1 MKRREFIGLVGG
13 AAAWP
18 VAAGAQQPEQ
28 MRRIGVLLNYAETD
42 PVAKLFLSG
51 FVRRLAAL
59 GWTEGRNLIINYRW
73 SAGDAN
79 LASTNAKEL
88 VALQPV
94 AILSHTTPATAA
106 LKRETQTIPIVFVAI
121 SDPVYSGLV
130 QSLPHPGGNITGFVN
145 LEASLAGK
153 WLELLKEVAP
163 RLTRVAMMFNPQTAT
178 YAQYYFGPLEKVASS
193 FGVKIISAPVRSE
206 PDIENVIMGLG
217 REPDSG
223 LILMNDI
230 FLFVHRKLIN
240 SLTTSNKVPAIFF
253 LKTEDGLISYGVNN
267 ADLFEKAAG
276 YIDRI
281 LRGTKPA
288 ELPVQVPTKYVLV
301 INLKT
306 AKALGLDVPPMLLAR
321 ADEVIE

>member
-13 AAAWP
+13 AVAWP
-18 VAAGAQQPEQ
+18 VAASAQQPEQ

-51 FVRRLAAL
+51 FVTRLAVL
-59 GWTEGRNLIINYRW
+59 GWTEGRNLIIDYRW

-88 VALQPV
+88 VALQPA
-94 AILSHTTPATAA
+94 AILSHTTPATVA

-121 SDPVYSGLV
+121 SDPVDTGLV
-130 QSLPHPGGNITGFVN
+130 QSLAHPGGNITGFVN
-145 LEASLAGK
+145 LEASLAAK
-153 WLELLKEVAP
+153 WLELLKEVAL
-163 RLTRVAMMFNPQTAT
+163 RLTRVAVMFNPQTAPF
-178 YAQYYFGPLEKVASS
+178 ARHYFAPLEKLAASLD
-193 FGVKIISAPVRSE
+193 VKIISAPVQSE

>member
-13 AAAWP
+13 AVAWP
-18 VAAGAQQPEQ
+18 AAASAEQPEQ

-42 PVAKLFLSG
+42 PVAKMFLSG
-51 FVRRLAAL
+51 FVKRLAAL
-59 GWTEGRNLIINYRW
+59 GWTEGRNLIIDYRW

-121 SDPVYSGLV
+121 SDPIDSGLV
-130 QSLPHPGGNITGFVN
+130 QSLSHPGGNITGFQN

-163 RLTRVAMMFNPQTAT
+163 RLTRVAMMFNPQTAPF
-178 YAQYYFGPLEKVASS
+178 ARHYFGPLEKVASA
-193 FGVKIISAPVRSE
+193 FDVKIISAPVRSE
-206 PDIENVIMGLG
+206 ADIENIIIGLG
-217 REPDSG
+217 REPESG
-223 LILMNDI
+223 LILMTDI

-253 LKTEDGLISYGVNN
+253 LKTEGGLISYGVNN

-276 YIDRI
+276 TLIASCGAQNPRSFRCKYQLGMYWSSI
-281 LRGTKPA
+281 LRPPGRSALRCPRCC
-288 ELPVQVPTKYVLV
+288 LPGPT
-301 INLKT
+301 
-306 AKALGLDVPPMLLAR
+306 R
-321 ADEVIE
+321 

>member
-13 AAAWP
+13 AVAWP
-18 VAAGAQQPEQ
+18 VAANAQQPEQ
-28 MRRIGVLLNYAETD
+28 MRRIGVLLNYAEID

-51 FVRRLAAL
+51 FVKRLAAL
-59 GWTEGRNLIINYRW
+59 GWTEGRNLLIDCRW

-121 SDPVYSGLV
+121 SDPIDSGLV
-130 QSLPHPGGNITGFVN
+130 QSLSHPGGNITGFQN

-163 RLTRVAMMFNPQTAT
+163 SLTRVAMMFNPQTAPFARH
-178 YAQYYFGPLEKVASS
+178 YLGPLEKVAPS
-193 FGVKIISAPVRSE
+193 FEVKIISAPVRSE
-206 PDIENVIMGLG
+206 SDIENVIMGLG
-217 REPDSG
+217 REPESG

-253 LKTEDGLISYGVNN
+253 LKTEDGLMSYGVNN

-301 INLKT
+301 VNLKA
-306 AKALGLDVPPMLLAR
+306 AKALGLTIPESLLLR

>member
-13 AAAWP
+13 AVAWP
-18 VAAGAQQPEQ
+18 VAASAQQPEQ

-51 FVRRLAAL
+51 FVKRLAAL
-59 GWTEGRNLIINYRW
+59 GWTDGRNLIIDYRW

-88 VALQPV
+88 VALQPA
-94 AILSHTTPATAA
+94 AILSHTTPATVA

-121 SDPVYSGLV
+121 SDPVDSGLV
-130 QSLPHPGGNITGFVN
+130 QSLSHPGGNITGFQN

-163 RLTRVAMMFNPQTAT
+163 RLTQVAMMFNPQTAPFARH
-178 YAQYYFGPLEKVASS
+178 YLGPLEKVALS

-217 REPDSG
+217 REPESG

-230 FLFVHRKLIN
+230 FLFVHRKSIN
-240 SLTTSNKVPAIFF
+240 SLTTNNKVPAIFF
-253 LKTEDGLISYGVNN
+253 LKTEDGLMSYGVDN
-267 ADLFEKAAG
+267 ADLFEKAGG

-281 LRGTKPA
+281 LRGAKPA
-288 ELPVQVPTKYVLV
+288 DLPVQVPTKYVLV
-301 INLKT
+301 VNLKT
-306 AKALGLDVPPMLLAR
+306 AKTLGLTIPESLMLR